1 MNTQDSPTADPDA
14 DAGNAAVLRLSSGV
28 DRRCR
33 HCHDVALVYDVVA
46 EMARCRTCGE
56 LDRQDGGTQSSKS

>member
-1 MNTQDSPTADPDA
+1 MNTEDTSTTGSDPDRPT
-14 DAGNAAVLRLSSGV
+14 GLRLSSGV

-46 EMARCRTCGE
+46 EGARCRTCGE
-56 LDRQDGGTQSSKS
+56 LDRPAAGKRPSNP